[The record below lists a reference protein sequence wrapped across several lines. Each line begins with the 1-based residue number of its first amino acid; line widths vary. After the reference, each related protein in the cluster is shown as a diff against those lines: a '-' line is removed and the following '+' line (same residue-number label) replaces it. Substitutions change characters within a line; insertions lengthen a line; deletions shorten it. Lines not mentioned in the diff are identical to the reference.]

1 LKADAPPAEKAEQAP
16 PPAEDWGTAEAGS
29 KETSAT
35 RPVLKLK
42 ASPPTGKEPSQSP
55 VEAEPPSPAEDWW
68 TAEAGEDAEVPAEK
82 RQVLKLKASP
92 PPEGDAEQTPVEDEP
107 PPAEDWWTP

>member
-1 LKADAPPAEKAEQAP
+1 
-16 PPAEDWGTAEAGS
+16 
-29 KETSAT
+29 
-35 RPVLKLK
+35 VLKLK
-42 ASPPTGKEPSQSP
+42 ASPPAEKEPSQSP
-55 VEAEPPSPAEDWW
+55 VEAGPPPPAEDWW

-92 PPEGDAEQTPVEDEP
+92 PPEGEAEQTPVEGEP